1 MISPEVL
8 RRYPFFSFMSHDQLR
23 EVAMIAD
30 EIEYKKDHV
39 LFNTGEKADDCYLLM
54 EGSVDLH
61 YVVVDEYDPSLR
73 KEFIVGTINPGEL
86 LGISAFV
93 EPHIYTASAFT
104 VNDSR
109 LLKIDAVALRD
120 LCRQDPGLNLG
131 IQTVA
136 AKATMERLHA
146 TRVQLAAA
154 TSPERR

>member
-1 MISPEVL
+1 MVSPEIL
-8 RRYPFFSFMSHDQLR
+8 RRYPFYSFMDHDQLR
-23 EVAMIAD
+23 EVAMITD
-30 EIEYKKDHV
+30 EIKYKKDQV
-39 LFNTGEKADDCYLLM
+39 LFNTDEKADACFLLM

-61 YVVVDEYDPSLR
+61 YVVDEHDPSLR

-93 EPHIYTASAFT
+93 EPHIYTATAIV

-109 LLKIDAVALRD
+109 LLKMDAVALRD

-131 IQTVA
+131 FQTVA
-136 AKATMERLHA
+136 VKATMERLHA

-154 TSPERR
+154 TSPE

>member
-8 RRYPFFSFMSHDQLR
+8 RRYPFFSFMNHDQLR
-23 EVAMIAD
+23 EVAMITD
-30 EIEYKKDHV
+30 EVKRERGNV
-39 LFNTGEKADDCYLLM
+39 LFNNDERADTCYLLM
-54 EGSVDLH
+54 EGSIDLH
-61 YVVVDEYDPSLR
+61 YVVVDEHDPSLR

-93 EPHIYTASAFT
+93 EPHIYTATAIV

-120 LCRQDPGLNLG
+120 LCRQDPALNLG
-131 IQTVA
+131 FQTVA

-154 TSPERR
+154 TAPE

>member
-8 RRYPFFSFMSHDQLR
+8 RRYPFFSFMNHDQLR
-23 EVAMIAD
+23 EVAMITD
-30 EIEYKKDHV
+30 EIEYRKNHV
-39 LFNTGEKADDCYLLM
+39 LFNSGEKADACYLLM

-61 YVVVDEYDPSLR
+61 YVVVDEYDQSLR

-93 EPHIYTASAFT
+93 EPHIYTATALV

-109 LLKIDAVALRD
+109 LLKTDAVALRD
-120 LCRQDPGLNLG
+120 LCRQDPRLNLG
-131 IQTVA
+131 YQTMT

-154 TSPERR
+154 TTPN

>member
-8 RRYPFFSFMSHDQLR
+8 RRYPFFSFMNHDQLR
-23 EVAMIAD
+23 EVAMITD
-30 EIEYKKDHV
+30 EVKREKGNV
-39 LFNTGEKADDCYLLM
+39 LFNNDERADACYLLM
-54 EGSVDLH
+54 EGSIDLH
-61 YVVVDEYDPSLR
+61 YVVVDEHDPSLR

-93 EPHIYTASAFT
+93 EPHIYTATAIV

-120 LCRQDPGLNLG
+120 LCRQDPALNLG
-131 IQTVA
+131 FQTVA

-154 TSPERR
+154 TAPE

>member
-8 RRYPFFSFMSHDQLR
+8 RRYPFFSFMNHDQLR

-30 EIEYKKDHV
+30 EVKREKGNV
-39 LFNTGEKADDCYLLM
+39 LFNNDERADACYLLM
-54 EGSVDLH
+54 EGSIDLH
-61 YVVVDEYDPSLR
+61 YVVVDEHDPSLR

-93 EPHIYTASAFT
+93 EPHIYTATAIV

-120 LCRQDPGLNLG
+120 LCRQDPALNLG
-131 IQTVA
+131 FQTVA

-154 TSPERR
+154 TAPE

>member
-8 RRYPFFSFMSHDQLR
+8 RRYPFFSFMNHDQLR
-23 EVAMIAD
+23 EVAMISD
-30 EIEYKKDHV
+30 EVEYKKGDV
-39 LFNTGEKADDCYLLM
+39 LFNSEEKADACFLLM
-54 EGSVDLH
+54 EGSIDLH

-93 EPHIYTASAFT
+93 APHIYTATALA

-109 LLKIDAVALRD
+109 LLKIDAVALRK
-120 LCRQDPGLNLG
+120 LCRQDTELDCGF
-131 IQTVA
+131 QTMA

-154 TSPERR
+154 TSPE